1 MKVKVFVWVILAA
14 LSSAHQS
21 GELRLELLSEYEL
34 VRPVRLNTHQ
44 QKHTQFSHTDTVSY
58 RLELQSNIITINLR
72 RNRDLI
78 SSSYTE
84 THYTPNGTRVTT
96 LLQDQGEDQCYYLG
110 SVGDEQQSVV
120 SMSTCDGLRGFFRT
134 GGQDYVI
141 EPLTDGEAG
150 DHAVFK
156 AEFLKNKNLLCGV
169 TEKTVESVLPAF
181 NTKGSRR
188 AVQFDKGNSDRD
200 ALMDEQKYIEMYLVV
215 DNSEFQNLGSDINK
229 VRKRMFQIINFV
241 DMVYLPLHTFI
252 ALVGLEVWSDR
263 DKINVSSSASNTLT
277 AFTQWRINQ
286 AKTFKQN
293 DNAQL
298 ITSMNFGD
306 VVGLANVG
314 TLCTPD
320 SCSVIRDF
328 SSNALAT
335 GAVLAH
341 ELGHNLGM
349 EHDEPTCSY
358 SSAHCIMSAELSNPP
373 PEKFSNCSVA
383 EYREFLQTTSALTC
397 LLDKPA
403 EGSIIA
409 PPICGNNFKEEGEE
423 CDCGLVEE
431 CTNPCCDAAT
441 CTLTPGSQ
449 CSSGECCNNCKLV
462 PVDSLCRS
470 VMSECDLPEYCT
482 GASGD
487 CPADT
492 YREDGLPCR
501 NNSGYCYHGH
511 CPLRLDQCIQMWG
524 DTAEEAPESCYDLN
538 TKGTDYAYCRRPR
551 TQEYIGC
558 PQKDV
563 LCGTLFCSNGT
574 ADPRA
579 GTGVT
584 HDGTCKST
592 VFNSS
597 MGDELVQ
604 PGTKCGDGLVCSN
617 GACVELEEAYG
628 EPNCSK
634 ACTGNSVCNNIGE
647 CQCTPGWVPPDCTT
661 RYTDHITYNS
671 GAERLSKD
679 SYIALAACLAIILSV
694 LALVVLIAAVWRI
707 KKWKLEQNL
716 RAPGAGRQTKNP
728 PTDQTPEVFVIP

>member
-1 MKVKVFVWVILAA
+1 
-14 LSSAHQS
+14 
-21 GELRLELLSEYEL
+21 
-34 VRPVRLNTHQ
+34 
-44 QKHTQFSHTDTVSY
+44 
-58 RLELQSNIITINLR
+58 
-72 RNRDLI
+72 
-78 SSSYTE
+78 
-84 THYTPNGTRVTT
+84 HYTPNGTRVTT

-134 GGQDYVI
+134 GGQDYMI

-215 DNSEFQNLGSDINK
+215 DNSEVRSSKNM
-229 VRKRMFQIINFV
+229 RKRMFQIINFV

-293 DNAQL
+293 DN
-298 ITSMNFGD
+298 NFS
-306 VVGLANVG
+306 N
-314 TLCTPD
+314 TLTIISTLQNHDRWVLVQSECG
-320 SCSVIRDF
+320 DF

-349 EHDEPTCSY
+349 EHDEPTCSC

-511 CPLRLDQCIQMWG
+511 CPLRQDQCIQMWG
-524 DTAEEAPESCYDLN
+524 DSVVRTRQTIKTCSLTLDTLRSRSVHTVLWLRIVGYVMVRLF
-538 TKGTDYAYCRRPR
+538 CR
-551 TQEYIGC
+551 
-558 PQKDV
+558 DV

-604 PGTKCGDGLVCSN
+604 PGTKCGDGLVRKSCS
-617 GACVELEEAYG
+617 L
-628 EPNCSK
+628 
-634 ACTGNSVCNNIGE
+634 
-647 CQCTPGWVPPDCTT
+647 
-661 RYTDHITYNS
+661 
-671 GAERLSKD
+671 LSQV
-679 SYIALAACLAIILSV
+679 LSEFSH
-694 LALVVLIAAVWRI
+694 LVKQQIKQLIKQLI
-707 KKWKLEQNL
+707 
-716 RAPGAGRQTKNP
+716 
-728 PTDQTPEVFVIP
+728 